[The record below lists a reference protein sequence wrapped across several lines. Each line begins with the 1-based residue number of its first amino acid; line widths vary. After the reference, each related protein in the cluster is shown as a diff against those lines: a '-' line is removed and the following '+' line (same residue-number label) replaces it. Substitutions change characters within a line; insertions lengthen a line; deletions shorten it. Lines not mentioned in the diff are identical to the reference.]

1 MFDIYLPV
9 VVLTPAIK
17 YFVSPQLS
25 DGATSLVT
33 GAIFAATLVGRPV
46 GALIFGHFAD
56 RLGRKRATIV
66 SVTGFGILTIVI
78 GCLPGYSSWGV
89 VSVVLFIALRF
100 IVGVFVG
107 GEYTAASPLA
117 MEYSPKERRG
127 QNSARIMVGFPLAFF
142 TISGLTLLML
152 QIAPSGGPT
161 SAYSTWGWRIPFFFG
176 GVLALSFVAW
186 FARQVEESEV
196 FEAEGGSDD
205 APVKQIFARDTIG
218 DFAQVFVLMTGF
230 WLTLNTVTAI
240 LPDLLKDPVGLSDTK
255 ASVTL
260 MVAAVANAIGYL
272 TVGSVAQRFG
282 RRPFLIAWG
291 LSSAVLG
298 TFVYWILLHSTPSSF
313 VAVIVLTAVT
323 VALVGPCW
331 AMITAYINERFH
343 TGIRASG
350 FGLGYSLAVV
360 APSFYAFYQSVLGH
374 VMSSTYTVLPL
385 LVIGGLLITIGG
397 APRPETRDVDP
408 RAAPHAQSH
417 EKPRLTRAPAGEAA
431 PAEPVQMRGRL
442 APRGLDLEALEDL
455 RGRAR
460 RVEPARDDL
469 VQQRREAVVLADRR
483 LELRAQARR
492 RQREHLGAQVAPAA
506 LGQRALG
513 LDERPVLVEL
523 LHERLD
529 ALAADGLGLQDRHA
543 PAALDRRRERQHAT
557 DLAHHRVG
565 QRVVGLVDHDDV
577 GDLHHAGL

>member
-1 MFDIYLPV
+1 VAATTAAHDAHEVKARRAIRGAFFGFFVDMFDIYLPV
-9 VVLTPAIK
+9 VVLAPAIK

-25 DGATSLVT
+25 AGATSLVT

-66 SVTGFGILTIVI
+66 SVSGFGVLTIVI
-78 GCLPGYSSWGV
+78 GCLPGYATWGA
-89 VSVVLFIALRF
+89 VSVVLFILLRF

-117 MEYSPKERRG
+117 MEYSPKNRRG

-161 SAYSTWGWRIPFFFG
+161 SAYSTWGWRIPFFVG
-176 GVLALSFVAW
+176 GVLALSFVVW

-240 LPDLLKDPVGLSDTK
+240 LPDLLKDPVGLSDTR
-255 ASVTL
+255 ASLTL
-260 MVAAVANAIGYL
+260 MIAAVANAVGYL
-272 TVGSVAQRFG
+272 TVGSIAQRFG

-291 LSSAVLG
+291 LSAAVLG

-313 VAVIVLTAVT
+313 VAVILLTAVT

-374 VMSSTYTVLPL
+374 VMSPTYTVLPL

-397 APRPETRDVDP
+397 AWGPETRDVDLGDVHETGEADGREP
-408 RAAPHAQSH
+408 RF
-417 EKPRLTRAPAGEAA
+417 TRAPAGEGA
-431 PAEPVQMRGRL
+431 PAEPAPMR
-442 APRGLDLEALEDL
+442 
-455 RGRAR
+455 
-460 RVEPARDDL
+460 
-469 VQQRREAVVLADRR
+469 
-483 LELRAQARR
+483 
-492 RQREHLGAQVAPAA
+492 
-506 LGQRALG
+506 
-513 LDERPVLVEL
+513 
-523 LHERLD
+523 
-529 ALAADGLGLQDRHA
+529 
-543 PAALDRRRERQHAT
+543 
-557 DLAHHRVG
+557 
-565 QRVVGLVDHDDV
+565 
-577 GDLHHAGL
+577 

>member
-1 MFDIYLPV
+1 MPASTTSGALAPPTRRRPRERPGGAAVPRRDGPRARLRARVPQAPDRGRLRVRPRGQRHRRRRVPQAAPPRPPDEGALLHRLARRDARDQGAHPEPHQGRARGGLLAGGDPRGDRDLDARGRGRGVPGGLQRVGGDRRRAGPRAQRRGGGRPPEQQRQGGGLTVAATAAAHEEKARRAVKGAFFGFFVDMFDIYLPV
-9 VVLTPAIK
+9 VVLAPAIK
-17 YFVSPQLS
+17 YFVSPELS

-33 GAIFAATLVGRPV
+33 GAIFASTLVGRPV
-46 GALIFGHFAD
+46 GALIFGHYAD
-56 RLGRKRATIV
+56 RIGRKKATLV
-66 SVTGFGILTIVI
+66 SVSGFGILTVLI
-78 GCLPGYSSWGV
+78 GCLPGYATWGV
-89 VSVVLFIALRF
+89 FSVVLFIALRF

-117 MEYSPKERRG
+117 MEYSAKNRRG
-127 QNSARIMVGFPLAFF
+127 QNSARIMIGFPLAFF

-196 FEAEGGSDD
+196 FEAEGGSED
-205 APVKQIFARDTIG
+205 APVKQIFSRDTIG

-260 MVAAVANAIGYL
+260 MVAAVGNAIGYL

-291 LSSAVLG
+291 LSAAVLG

-313 VAVIVLTAVT
+313 VAVILLTAVT

-385 LVIGGLLITIGG
+385 LVIGGLLI
-397 APRPETRDVDP
+397 
-408 RAAPHAQSH
+408 
-417 EKPRLTRAPAGEAA
+417 
-431 PAEPVQMRGRL
+431 
-442 APRGLDLEALEDL
+442 
-455 RGRAR
+455 
-460 RVEPARDDL
+460 
-469 VQQRREAVVLADRR
+469 
-483 LELRAQARR
+483 
-492 RQREHLGAQVAPAA
+492 
-506 LGQRALG
+506 
-513 LDERPVLVEL
+513 
-523 LHERLD
+523 
-529 ALAADGLGLQDRHA
+529 
-543 PAALDRRRERQHAT
+543 
-557 DLAHHRVG
+557 
-565 QRVVGLVDHDDV
+565 
-577 GDLHHAGL
+577 